1 MLKRPIL
8 IGAALAVLS
17 CSSASAEASLDP
29 LQPCYVSAKNQSEL
43 VTVNAHGF
51 TPTAKLDVLVDEIQV
66 DTATVGYDSNASGMV
81 SAPFISAGER
91 LFTVRVVEDSNH
103 DITATATARVTA
115 FSVLQSPRKT
125 QTDKRVHFTGR
136 GFMESRYV
144 YAHYLYAG
152 KDRKTIQISYPEQ
165 PCGTFRVYR
174 KQFPIKKPA
183 VGPWTIQFDQE
194 PMYSPTTATKVTM
207 SVNVKRA
214 PKRSRAR

>member
-1 MLKRPIL
+1 
-8 IGAALAVLS
+8 VLL
-17 CSSASAEASLDP
+17 CSSASAAPSLDA

-43 VTVNAHGF
+43 VSVNAHGF
-51 TPTAKLDVLVDEIQV
+51 TPTANLDVLVDEIHV
-66 DTATVGYDSNASGMV
+66 DTAQVGYDSNASGMV
-81 SAPFISAGER
+81 SAPFIGSGER
-91 LFTVRVVEDSNH
+91 LFTVRVTEQNNPAIS
-103 DITATATARVTA
+103 ATAMAKVTA
-115 FSVLQSPRKT
+115 FSVVQSPKRT
-125 QTDKRVHFTGR
+125 QTDKRVHFRGR
-136 GFMESRYV
+136 GFMQPGYV
-144 YAHYLYAG
+144 FAHYLFAG
-152 KDRKTIQISYPEQ
+152 KDRKTVQIAYPEK